1 VVPLV
6 NSITLVFISLIYV
19 SLFPSFTAADADP
32 GMIFLKEKLLE
43 MENLIPLLL
52 CAETV
57 IGPGSISALSL
68 NHISMVSLDV

>member
-1 VVPLV
+1 M
-6 NSITLVFISLIYV
+6 IY
-19 SLFPSFTAADADP
+19 LR
-32 GMIFLKEKLLE
+32 EKLLE
-43 MENLIPLLL
+43 MQNLIPLLL